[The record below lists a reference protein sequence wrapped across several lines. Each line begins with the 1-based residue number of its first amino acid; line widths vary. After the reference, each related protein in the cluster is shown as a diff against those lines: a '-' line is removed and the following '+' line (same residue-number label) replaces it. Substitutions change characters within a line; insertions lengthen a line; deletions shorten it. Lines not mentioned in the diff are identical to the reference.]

1 MRYWGLL
8 IVSVIALG
16 GCSTAARA
24 PISPLTR
31 AAPPVAQAAAAPH
44 GATYVV
50 QQGDTLYSIAL
61 AHDLDYR
68 QLARWNKLASPG
80 LIEVGQVLRLTPPSG
95 SNAGTVA
102 QGANSPAPAS
112 AGSGVTVTPLASAP
126 PPQGLAVG
134 QGQAIAQGQTAGQ
147 GQTEGQGAAAENTT
161 PGALPVISS
170 PVVSRLAYS
179 PDNWNAV
186 RQGMGAVP
194 PPAASA
200 AQGAPAAVGAPAS
213 GAATAPGGAAQ
224 NGPLQ
229 WQWPAQGNIVERFG
243 ENGSKGIDIA
253 GTSGS
258 PVVAVA
264 PGKVVYS
271 GSGLRGYGLLI
282 IIRHADDYLSAY
294 AHNEKAM
301 VKEGQVVQ
309 AGQVIALMGDTDA
322 KRVEL
327 HFEIRRFGKALDPM
341 KLLPPRS

>member
-1 MRYWGLL
+1 MKSWWLL
-8 IVSVIALG
+8 VVSVIALG

-24 PISPLTR
+24 PVSPLTR
-31 AAPPVAQAAAAPH
+31 AVAPPVAKAVAVPN

-61 AHDLDYR
+61 THDLDYK
-68 QLARWNKLASPG
+68 QLAQWNKLVSPNR
-80 LIEVGQVLRLTPPSG
+80 IEVGQVLRLTPP
-95 SNAGTVA
+95 AGPSA
-102 QGANSPAPAS
+102 GAVVQDMNSSAPAPTA
-112 AGSGVTVTPLASAP
+112 SGVTVTPLASMS
-126 PPQGLAVG
+126 PPQGQAVT
-134 QGQAIAQGQTAGQ
+134 QGQAA
-147 GQTEGQGAAAENTT
+147 GQGAAAGSAV
-161 PGALPVISS
+161 PGGLPVISS
-170 PVVSRLAYS
+170 PVVSRMAYS
-179 PDNWNAV
+179 AANWNAV
-186 RQGMGAVP
+186 HQGMSVVP

-200 AQGAPAAVGAPAS
+200 AQGTPVASAAASSAAAV
-213 GAATAPGGAAQ
+213 PGGSPQ
-224 NGPLQ
+224 SGQIQ
-229 WQWPAQGNIVERFG
+229 WQWPAQGDIVERFG
-243 ENGSKGIDIA
+243 EDGSKGIDIA
-253 GTSGS
+253 GTPGS

-301 VKEGQVVQ
+301 VKEGQEVQ